1 MSSSSDDQLMTYHL
15 STFLH
20 QRTYKTDLLIV
31 DRHNKMQGNII
42 IQRKK
47 QEYRKRLWTKVIV
60 MDIQKEV
67 KRFKNSV
74 KDRQA
79 QRLRRHEREGE
90 EEKQMAERIS
100 ALMLR
105 IECCQFT
112 NEKFKRAKK
121 CV

>member
-1 MSSSSDDQLMTYHL
+1 
-15 STFLH
+15 
-20 QRTYKTDLLIV
+20 
-31 DRHNKMQGNII
+31 MQGNII

-60 MDIQKEV
+60 MDKQKEV
-67 KRFKNSV
+67 KRFKDSV

-105 IECCQFT
+105 TECCQFT